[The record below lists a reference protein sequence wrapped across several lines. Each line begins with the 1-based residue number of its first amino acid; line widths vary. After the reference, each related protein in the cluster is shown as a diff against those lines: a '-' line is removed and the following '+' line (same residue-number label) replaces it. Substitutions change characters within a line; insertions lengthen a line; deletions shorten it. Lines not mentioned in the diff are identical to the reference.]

1 MKIKLTVLALSFA
14 LTGSIG
20 HAAIAAD
27 LETDMQQQVYEKID
41 VGVSLLDTVRSAVV
55 AYYSTNMAWP
65 ANTSTLV
72 NSQYVATVT
81 APWSSPVS
89 GAVTASGRSFTLTL
103 PAGNVAVAQGISAKM
118 AGVVSG
124 SNVSIIVPIPAS
136 AAINANNLSRIAVS
150 GMPEVNRMF
159 TDIDMNSNSLN
170 NVNSVNALLINGK
183 KAVLDDLVINTSLD
197 VVPDAKFRRAVTV
210 GTDLTVTNKVKSASV
225 ETNSLL
231 VNGGAAV
238 SSDLTAGSLKSTS
251 DVIATR
257 KVAGASAEFN
267 TAVINGSLKAV
278 SGVFDSVS
286 LKDGTAT
293 NFTVNTFKALGV
305 SDFAGDALFH
315 GNVSIDGALSVLGI
329 ASAKDIREGGVLLK
343 DKYLG
348 IDAKSKDADK
358 LDGLD
363 STAFAQLATANSFTG
378 INSFTQVINAN
389 GGIAVDGKTV
399 VSADGSTLYEN
410 GAALSSKYLGINAKA
425 VSAGTADNATNAA
438 NADKLDGLDST
449 AFAQLAK
456 DNTYTGKNTF
466 TQAIYADGGVIVDGK
481 TVVSADGSTLYEN
494 GMALSTKYLGINSTA
509 ADSKKLGGVDA
520 GNFARKDV
528 AQTFNG
534 RQTFNN
540 GIYVNDWVR
549 VAGNEG
555 LYFESYGGGFY
566 MTDANLV
573 RIYNNKSLFT
583 TGSLYEGG
591 QLLSDRY
598 LGKTSKAVDSSHAD
612 SADNSTSLGGVAA
625 ANYARRDIA
634 NTFTATQTFNGGI
647 VVNGATTLNDN
658 ATFNQEVY
666 FKDSSG
672 TTRSLKQAYASIQS
686 LEAWKKACQID
697 VRSAACGLNISGDGG
712 SSSGPVVVWT
722 GNSLRVPIT
731 WGAGTYQ
738 VSAGKTVTVIV
749 SATNTCG
756 ITKSSEDPNLD
767 VRCNHTNRNEP
778 GEFHAFYSVQ
788 YAGLVDTKITKV
800 TKL

>member
-1 MKIKLTVLALSFA
+1 M
-14 LTGSIG
+14 
-20 HAAIAAD
+20 
-27 LETDMQQQVYEKID
+27 
-41 VGVSLLDTVRSAVV
+41 
-55 AYYSTNMAWP
+55 
-65 ANTSTLV
+65 
-72 NSQYVATVT
+72 
-81 APWSSPVS
+81 
-89 GAVTASGRSFTLTL
+89 
-103 PAGNVAVAQGISAKM
+103 
-118 AGVVSG
+118 
-124 SNVSIIVPIPAS
+124 
-136 AAINANNLSRIAVS
+136 
-150 GMPEVNRMF
+150 
-159 TDIDMNSNSLN
+159 
-170 NVNSVNALLINGK
+170 
-183 KAVLDDLVINTSLD
+183 
-197 VVPDAKFRRAVTV
+197 
-210 GTDLTVTNKVKSASV
+210 
-225 ETNSLL
+225 
-231 VNGGAAV
+231 
-238 SSDLTAGSLKSTS
+238 
-251 DVIATR
+251 
-257 KVAGASAEFN
+257 
-267 TAVINGSLKAV
+267 INGSLKAV

-329 ASAKDIREGGVLLK
+329 ASATDIREGGVLLK

-363 STAFAQLATANSFTG
+363 STAFAQLDKANSFTG
-378 INSFTQVINAN
+378 INSFTQVLNAN
-389 GGIAVDGKTV
+389 GGVAVDGKTV

-466 TQAIYADGGVIVDGK
+466 TQAIYADGGLIVDGK

-494 GMALSTKYLGINSTA
+494 GIALSTKYLGINSTA

-540 GIYVNDWVR
+540 GIYVNNDWVR
-549 VAGNEG
+549 VAGNVG

-566 MTDANLV
+566 MTDPNV
-573 RIYNNKSLFT
+573 IRIYNDKSLFT
-583 TGSLYEGG
+583 AGNFYEGG

-672 TTRSLKQAYASIQS
+672 TTRSLKQAYSSIQS

-722 GNSLRVPIT
+722 GDTYKVPIT
-731 WGAGTYQ
+731 WGAGNYE
-738 VSAGKTVTVIV
+738 VFAGHTVKLIV
-749 SATNTCG
+749 SSTNTCG
-756 ITKSSEDPNLD
+756 ETNSVTETRLFA
-767 VRCNHTNRNEP
+767 RCTS
-778 GEFHAFYSVQ
+778 GAFEVFYNT
-788 YAGLVDTKITKV
+788 AGLYPGICR
-800 TKL
+800 